1 MKPDLRK
8 ILVVGCGAMGGLFA
22 ARLSAVA
29 EVVGYDIDAAHVA
42 QINQQGLRVTGNSD
56 LQARFS
62 AVDDARQL
70 SGQTFDAVLLLT
82 KSGQTGRAVAA
93 LSQQLVGEPLWVTL
107 QNGMGNSEILLEI
120 PGAKVARGVSLD
132 ASRYLGPGQIEHLIR
147 GKMSWLGPLRGDMA
161 DCTWFAELLTAA
173 GLPTEVIADPMDAVW
188 SKFVFNCVMN
198 PIGALLLG
206 VNAARYEVAEVR
218 ELIDDMALECVAVV
232 QALGGR
238 LAFDPMDFVKK
249 VRSGELPLSKHAGSM
264 ALDIARGSATE
275 IDELTGFIVREAA
288 RLGLPAPVCR
298 TVYRL
303 VKGLERA
310 RALQTPVDQGA

>member
-1 MKPDLRK
+1 MTSARSR

-42 QINQQGLRVTGNSD
+42 QINLQGLRVTGNSD
-56 LQARFS
+56 LQARFR
-62 AVDDARQL
+62 AVSEAQLL
-70 SGQTFDAVLLLT
+70 SGQAFEAVLLLT
-82 KSGQTGRAVAA
+82 KSGQTGSAVAA
-93 LSQQLVGEPLWVTL
+93 LSPLLAGEPLWVTL

-120 PGAKVARGVSLD
+120 PGARVARGVSLD

-147 GKMSWLGPLRGDMA
+147 GKLSWLGPLRGEIA
-161 DCTWFAELLTAA
+161 DCTWFAQVLTAA
-173 GLPTEVIADPMDAVW
+173 GIPTEVIADPMDAVW

-206 VNAARYEVAEVR
+206 VNAARYQVAEVR
-218 ELIDDMALECVAVV
+218 ELIDEMAQECTVVV

-238 LAFDPMDFVKK
+238 LAFDPMDFVNK

-264 ALDIARGSATE
+264 ALDIARGSSTE

-288 RLGLPAPVCR
+288 RLGLSVPACR

-310 RALQTPVDQGA
+310 RAAQLSS